1 MPRPMHFEIPA
12 DDPSRA
18 MAFYEEVFQWSFQ
31 KWDGPQDYWLVTTG
45 ADPEPGINGGLAQRN
60 PAMPQAVNTIG
71 VQALDETLRE
81 VEKQGGRILMPRM
94 AIPGVGWLAYCQ
106 DTEGNAFGL
115 MQADPKA
122 A

>member
-1 MPRPMHFEIPA
+1 MPRPIHFEIPA

-106 DTEGNAFGL
+106 DTEGNAFGV